1 MHEFNVPHMSCGGCA
16 SRIQAALKRVDP
28 DSTVVVNIPDRQV
41 QVTSQIDRQTL
52 SRALADAGYAP
63 AA

>member
-1 MHEFNVPHMSCGGCA
+1 MLDLTLPNMTCGGCA

-28 DSTVVVNIPDRQV
+28 DSTVVVNIPGRQV
-41 QVTSQIDRQTL
+41 QVTSQVDRQTL
-52 SRALADAGYAP
+52 SQAMADAGYAP